1 MSTQPEGPVAR
12 ILDQFETTSGQFDAT
27 ARRMLA
33 EGLKP
38 AAERSPDFSHDDMIR
53 YAAYAAAW
61 SSALHQVRTIIQG
74 EE

>member
-1 MSTQPEGPVAR
+1 MSAQPQEVMAR
-12 ILDQFETTSGQFDAT
+12 ILDHLETTSGQFDAT

-38 AAERSPDFSHDDMIR
+38 VAERSPDFSHDDMIR

-61 SSALHQVRTIIQG
+61 SAALHQVRTIIQ
-74 EE
+74 EEQ